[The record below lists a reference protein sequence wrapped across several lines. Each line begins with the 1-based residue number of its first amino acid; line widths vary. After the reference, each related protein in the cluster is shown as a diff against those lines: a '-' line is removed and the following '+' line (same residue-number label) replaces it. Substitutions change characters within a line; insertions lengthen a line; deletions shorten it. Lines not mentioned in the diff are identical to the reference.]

1 MACHIIHLAVEAGG
15 QPGLQLGFGG
25 IERRAG
31 DADRIEAQFPPPLPD
46 ARGEFNPVDG
56 VSVLH
61 SEDHSLSLS
70 LPDEA
75 ATLALGSA
83 LSQTLAPG
91 LVIWLEGD
99 LGSGKTTL
107 VRGVLRGLGYGG
119 NVKSPTF
126 TLVEL
131 YAISSLNL
139 HHFDFYRFSQP
150 EEYLDAGLDE
160 YFQGGAICLVEW
172 PDKAGE
178 YLAPAD
184 LRIALAIADTGR
196 RADFVSLTEA
206 GYACLSRL
214 RSFLSASA
222 AATS

>member
-1 MACHIIHLAVEAGG
+1 MT
-15 QPGLQLGFGG
+15 
-25 IERRAG
+25 
-31 DADRIEAQFPPPLPD
+31 
-46 ARGEFNPVDG
+46 
-56 VSVLH
+56 
-61 SEDHSLSLS
+61 LS

-75 ATLALGSA
+75 ATLALGAA
-83 LSQTLAPG
+83 LAQALAPG
-91 LVIWLEGD
+91 LVIYLDGD

-107 VRGVLRGLGYGG
+107 VRGVLRGLGYAG
-119 NVKSPTF
+119 NVKSPTY

-131 YAISSLNL
+131 YAISRLNL

-172 PDKAGE
+172 PDKAGD

-184 LRIALAIADTGR
+184 LRIALSIEGGGR
-196 RADFVSLTEA
+196 RAEFISSHRSGAHMSEQAPRLPA
-206 GYACLSRL
+206 GIS
-214 RSFLSASA
+214 

>member
-1 MACHIIHLAVEAGG
+1 M
-15 QPGLQLGFGG
+15 
-25 IERRAG
+25 
-31 DADRIEAQFPPPLPD
+31 
-46 ARGEFNPVDG
+46 
-56 VSVLH
+56 
-61 SEDHSLSLS
+61 SLN

-75 ATLALGSA
+75 ATLALGA
-83 LSQTLAPG
+83 RLAQALAPG

-107 VRGVLRGLGYGG
+107 VRGVLRGLGWAG
-119 NVKSPTF
+119 NVKSPTY

-160 YFQGGAICLVEW
+160 YFKDGAVCLVEW
-172 PDKAGE
+172 PDKAGD

-184 LRIALAIADTGR
+184 LRIALSIADGGR
-196 RADFVSLTEA
+196 RAECIPVSEA
-206 GYACLSRL
+206 GRACLSRL
-214 RSFLSASA
+214 PPSA

>member
-1 MACHIIHLAVEAGG
+1 
-15 QPGLQLGFGG
+15 
-25 IERRAG
+25 
-31 DADRIEAQFPPPLPD
+31 
-46 ARGEFNPVDG
+46 
-56 VSVLH
+56 LH

-75 ATLALGSA
+75 ATLALGAA
-83 LSQTLAPG
+83 LAQALAPG
-91 LVIWLEGD
+91 LVVYLVGD

-107 VRGVLRGLGYGG
+107 VRGVLRGLGYAG
-119 NVKSPTF
+119 NVKSPTY

-131 YAISSLNL
+131 YAISRLNL

-160 YFQGGAICLVEW
+160 YFQGGAVCLVEW
-172 PDKAGE
+172 PDKAGD

-184 LRIALAIADTGR
+184 LRVSLAIEHYGR
-196 RADFVSLTEA
+196 RIDFASLTEA
-206 GYACLSRL
+206 GHACLSRL
-214 RSFLSASA
+214 RSFLPESS

>member
-1 MACHIIHLAVEAGG
+1 
-15 QPGLQLGFGG
+15 
-25 IERRAG
+25 
-31 DADRIEAQFPPPLPD
+31 
-46 ARGEFNPVDG
+46 
-56 VSVLH
+56 
-61 SEDHSLSLS
+61 LS

-75 ATLALGSA
+75 ATLALGAA
-83 LSQTLAPG
+83 LSRALAPG

-119 NVKSPTF
+119 NVKSPTY

-131 YAISSLNL
+131 YAISRLNL

-160 YFQGGAICLVEW
+160 YFQGGAVCLVEW
-172 PDKAGE
+172 PDKAGD

-184 LRIALAIADTGR
+184 LRIALAIVGNGR
-196 RADFVSLTEA
+196 RADLVAHTTA
-206 GYACLSRL
+206 GHSCLSRL
-214 RSFLSASA
+214 RSSPPESS

>member
-1 MACHIIHLAVEAGG
+1 MKAGFEPRCQFGFRGVERGIGKADGIKS
-15 QPGLQLGFGG
+15 QL
-25 IERRAG
+25 
-31 DADRIEAQFPPPLPD
+31 PPPLPD
-46 ARGEFNPVDG
+46 ARGEFNPIDG
-56 VSVLH
+56 VCVLH

-75 ATLALGSA
+75 ATLALGAA
-83 LSQTLAPG
+83 LAQTLAPG
-91 LVIWLEGD
+91 LVIYLDGD

-107 VRGVLRGLGYGG
+107 VRGVLRGLGYTG

-160 YFQGGAICLVEW
+160 YFQGGAVCLVEW
-172 PDKAGE
+172 PDKAGD

-184 LRIALAIADTGR
+184 LRVSLAIEDDGR
-196 RADFVSLTEA
+196 RIDFVSLTEA
-206 GYACLSRL
+206 GRTCLSRL
-214 RSFLSASA
+214 RFSLPESS